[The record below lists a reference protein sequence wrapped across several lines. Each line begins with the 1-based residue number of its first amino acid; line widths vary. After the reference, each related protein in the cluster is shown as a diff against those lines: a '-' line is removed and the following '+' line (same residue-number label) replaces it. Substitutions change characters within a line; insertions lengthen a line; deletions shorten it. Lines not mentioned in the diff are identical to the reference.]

1 MAWTSSTPTSRVFL
15 QAVLNPLTD
24 SAQGTTNLALPTGYS
39 ATGGLLT
46 DTINVALFNN
56 TTSPDASAAVGST
69 GFNTGQWVTANEVTD
84 ATNWVSGGRALASKT
99 YSSLAAGSQTTAGS
113 VNFDA
118 ADLAGGGTLTIT
130 NAYGCLVY
138 DNSITAG
145 TVAKQGLCFNYFGGA
160 QTVTGG
166 TFTIVWDATGV
177 FKFTN

>member
-1 MAWTSSTPTSRVFL
+1 MAWTGSTPTSRVFI

-56 TTSPDASAAVGST
+56 SVTPDASVAVAST
-69 GFNTGQWVTANEVTD
+69 GFNTGTWVTANEVTD

-99 YSSLAAGSQTTAGS
+99 YSVSSSGTGTTAGAVS
-113 VNFDA
+113 FGA
-118 ADLAGGGTLTIT
+118 ANLAGGGTLTIT
-130 NAYGCLVY
+130 NAFGCLVY

-160 QTVTGG
+160 QSVTSG